1 MNSTELALLVEFF
14 LGFGI
19 FVYLI
24 WPLLRGEN
32 DHFPVLDDLREQR
45 RKDKV
50 LEALRDLEYEHETGK
65 INDQDYRELRD
76 HYLNRAVDLFDQEE
90 LEGTDLETAE
100 SEEDVGEKIEE
111 KIARQREKLQ

>member
-1 MNSTELALLVEFF
+1 MTSKDLVLLVEFF

-19 FVYLI
+19 FVYLV
-24 WPLLRGEN
+24 WPLLRVEN

-65 INDQDYRELRD
+65 INTDDYRELRD
-76 HYLNRAVDLFDQEE
+76 HYLNRAVKLFDQDE
-90 LEGTDLETAE
+90 LEDTALHTAE
-100 SEEDVGEKIEE
+100 SDDDVGDKIEE

>member
-1 MNSTELALLVEFF
+1 MPNLILVLEFF

-24 WPLLRGEN
+24 WPLVSGED
-32 DHFPVLDDLREQR
+32 DHFPVLEDLSEQR

-65 INDQDYRELRD
+65 ISTEDYRELRS
-76 HYLNRAVDLFDQEE
+76 HYLDRAVGLFDEEE
-90 LEGTDLETAE
+90 LEDASLETAE
-100 SEEDVGEKIEE
+100 SDRDVGDKIEQ
-111 KIARQREKLQ
+111 KIANKREQLQ

>member
-1 MNSTELALLVEFF
+1 MQNLILVLEFF

-24 WPLLRGEN
+24 WPLVADEK
-32 DHFPVLDDLREQR
+32 DHFPILDDLSEER

-65 INDQDYRELRD
+65 ISTEDYHELRH
-76 HYLNRAVDLFDQEE
+76 HYLDRAVGLFDEDE
-90 LEGTDLETAE
+90 LEETSLETAE
-100 SEEDVGEKIEE
+100 SDRDVGDKIEE
-111 KIARQREKLQ
+111 RISRKREQLQ

>member
-1 MNSTELALLVEFF
+1 MRDVVLALEFF

-24 WPLLRGEN
+24 WPLIAGEG
-32 DHFPVLDDLREQR
+32 DHFPVLDDLSEER

-65 INDQDYRELRD
+65 ISTEDYRELRN
-76 HYLNRAVDLFDQEE
+76 HYLDRAVGLFDEDE
-90 LEGTDLETAE
+90 LDDASLETAE
-100 SEEDVGEKIEE
+100 SDRDVGDEIEE
-111 KIARQREKLQ
+111 KIARKREQLQ

>member
-1 MNSTELALLVEFF
+1 MNSSDLVLLVEFL

-32 DHFPVLDDLREQR
+32 DHFPVLDDLSEQR

-65 INDQDYRELRD
+65 INSEDYRELRE
-76 HYLNRAVDLFDQEE
+76 HYLNRAVELFDEEE
-90 LEGTDLETAE
+90 LEETVLETAE
-100 SEEDVGEKIEE
+100 SDDDVGDKIEE